1 MPRMARIV
9 LPQIPH
15 HMVQRGHNRRSLC
28 ALVATVGAYLCAAAA
43 SALELAEDV
52 LKQVEQWFAAT
63 EDPQAD
69 TKGTTMS

>member
-1 MPRMARIV
+1 MS
-9 LPQIPH
+9 
-15 HMVQRGHNRRSLC
+15 RGSAGCSKRKLTWAGC
-28 ALVATVGAYLCAAAA
+28 GIWPCAAAA

-69 TKGTTMS
+69 TKGPTMG